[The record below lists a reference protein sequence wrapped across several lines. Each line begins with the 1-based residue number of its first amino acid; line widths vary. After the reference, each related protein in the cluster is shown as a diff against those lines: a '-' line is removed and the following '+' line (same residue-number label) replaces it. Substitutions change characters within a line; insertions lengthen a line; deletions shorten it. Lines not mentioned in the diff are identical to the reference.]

1 MIRTLRSKFIFFAM
15 AAVTVLLIVLGLSI
29 NGLAWFIFERQADR
43 MMDTLVNSDGTF
55 MRQGPPPDGRAPL
68 PPPERDMM
76 RSARFFT
83 VRLDPYGSVIAAN
96 VDQIFYVDADE
107 AFDFAEKAVSSG
119 KSSGR
124 IDRYR
129 YRVKTSDDGEDV
141 FFLDMTREYLT
152 MRTLFFVSAVIAAG
166 SWLIVLLFV
175 ILLSGRVVTPII
187 AGMEKQ
193 KQFITNAG
201 HELKTPLAIIQSNND
216 AMSLIHGENKYN
228 RNIRSQVTRLSDLTS
243 NLLTQARL
251 DEEAELVREKVDIS
265 ELSGEILKSY
275 EEQANIRNVAIMS
288 GITPG
293 LVISTNREYF
303 TQLLEILM
311 DNASKYTPVGGTIR
325 LDLYRESGHIFLS
338 EENTCDQKPSEDP
351 ERLFDRFYR
360 GDKART
366 QNDPGSG
373 YGIGLSVA
381 RSICEALGGKLNT
394 VYPEDDLIRFIAKF

>member
-96 VDQIFYVDADE
+96 VDQIFYVDVDE

-265 ELSGEILKSY
+265 ELAGEILKSY

>member
-96 VDQIFYVDADE
+96 VDQIFYVDVDE

>member
-55 MRQGPPPDGRAPL
+55 MRQGPPPDGWAPL

-96 VDQIFYVDADE
+96 VDQIFYVDVDE

-187 AGMEKQ
+187 VGMEKQ

-265 ELSGEILKSY
+265 ELAGEILKSY

-288 GITPG
+288 GITPD